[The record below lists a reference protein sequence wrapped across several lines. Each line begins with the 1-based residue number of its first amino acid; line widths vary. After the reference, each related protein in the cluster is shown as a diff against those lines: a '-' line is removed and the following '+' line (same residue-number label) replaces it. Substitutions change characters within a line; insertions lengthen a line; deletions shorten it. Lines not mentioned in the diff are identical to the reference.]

1 MLLWYVTMKS
11 LSFTRVLPL
20 WVTVTSGV
28 TSEPVSYAGAME
40 NLAFA
45 MIYNTITGNTDAVE
59 ENGEAVRLYQN
70 FWRFTKENMK
80 RDTNLAFHLRKM

>member
-1 MLLWYVTMKS
+1 MKILRKS
-11 LSFTRVLPL
+11 IYPRLEKIS
-20 WVTVTSGV
+20 
-28 TSEPVSYAGAME
+28 
-40 NLAFA
+40 LAFA

-80 RDTNLAFHLRKM
+80 RDTNLVFYLR

>member
-1 MLLWYVTMKS
+1 MKS